1 LSFWED
7 KLNTKLK
14 TLRRFFMLKAS
25 ALPVT
30 FRKDMLLLVIATITL
45 LSPWHVY
52 AQTQSGVELENVIAF
67 YRYGEH
73 ITFSA
78 QIQSSIQI
86 QQASILITDE
96 ANGLT
101 QVQPLLIDQNGH
113 SEYRTD
119 VKQNVLRPFS
129 SVKWMYQFALADGST
144 FQSGT
149 YFIRYEDNRFEW
161 QSLEAGTLHVHW
173 YSGEAD
179 FGQAALNAAQAG
191 LTSISALMP
200 LDLTQPTDV
209 FIYANS
215 EDLRGTLVLGGE
227 DWIAGHADPALG
239 VVMVAVQ
246 PDAEQSINLE
256 QRIPHELMHVMMY
269 RSVGA
274 GYNNLPAWFR
284 EGTAALAEVYPNADY
299 DRALVDAGAKNDLIP
314 FMDLCVSF
322 PADAGQAFLAYAE
335 SRSFIHY
342 LHDTYGSSGLL
353 SLAATYA
360 DGVDCEYGTE
370 RAFGIPL
377 SNLESKWRSSVL
389 GGNRLLPAFQN
400 ISPYLVLLCLVLIIP
415 FIGIVST
422 LRKKGSPNESGSSL
436 KR

>member
-1 LSFWED
+1 
-7 KLNTKLK
+7 LNSASTS
-14 TLRRFFMLKAS
+14 LRRFFILKAS
-25 ALPVT
+25 ALPINL
-30 FRKDMLLLVIATITL
+30 RKAFCFFVIAAITL
-45 LSPWHVY
+45 LSPRHAS
-52 AQTQSGVELENVIAF
+52 AQAQSGVQLENVTAS
-67 YRYGEH
+67 YRYGEQ

-78 QIQSSIQI
+78 QIKTSIQI

-101 QVQPLLIDQNGH
+101 QAQPLVIDQNGH
-113 SEYRTD
+113 SEYRLD
-119 VKQNVLRPFS
+119 VKQNGLLPFS
-129 SVKWMYQFALADGST
+129 SVKWMYQFALADGNT
-144 FQSGT
+144 FQSGM
-149 YFIRYEDNRFEW
+149 YFLRYKDNRFDW
-161 QSLEAGTLHVHW
+161 QTLEAGTLHVHW
-173 YSGEAD
+173 YNGDAD
-179 FGQAALNAAQAG
+179 FGQAALNAVQAG
-191 LTSISALMP
+191 LTSIGALMP

-209 FIYANS
+209 FVYANPD
-215 EDLRGTLVLGGE
+215 DLRGTLVLGGE

-239 VVMVAVQ
+239 VVMVVIE
-246 PDAEQSINLE
+246 PGAEQGITME

-274 GYNNLPAWFR
+274 GYSNLPAWFR
-284 EGTAALAEVYPNADY
+284 EGTATLAEIYPNADY
-299 DRALVDAGAKNDLIP
+299 DRALAEAGAKNGLIA

-353 SLAATYA
+353 SLAAAYA
-360 DGVDCEYGTE
+360 DGVDCEHGTE

-377 SNLESKWRSSVL
+377 SNLEPKWRSSVL
-389 GGNRLLPAFQN
+389 GGNRLLPALQN

-422 LRKKGSPNESGSSL
+422 LRKKGSQNESGISL
-436 KR
+436 KK